1 MSLET
6 TRSLFWVLTL
16 FSLAIG
22 FWFARRILVTV
33 GLLPLAEARRKDTPQ
48 VLVLWLAL
56 AAVLFYAPRY
66 FSARVL
72 NAVHTFTNTY
82 TRTDALAPSS
92 WGNAPFWLYV
102 TLDLGFYVL
111 TCAVV
116 IYLGWNRLPA
126 LLLGKVPSAADTDE
140 NDEGEVTGIGAV
152 PLSALDQ
159 GVVLWAV
166 GHLVYSVLQE
176 IIITVT
182 NFPLI
187 EPPPGTQTHTFGYV
201 LGWVAAGVIFSVIVY
216 FMHNS
221 LQE

>member
-16 FSLAIG
+16 LSLAIG
-22 FWFARRILVTV
+22 FWFARRVLVAV
-33 GLLPLAEARRKDTPQ
+33 GLLPLTETRRKETPQ

-56 AAVLFYAPRY
+56 TAVLFYAPRY

-72 NAVHTFTNTY
+72 NAVLTFTNTY
-82 TRTDALAPSS
+82 SRTDALAPSS

-102 TLDLGFYVL
+102 TLDLGLYVL

-126 LLLGKVPSAADTDE
+126 LLLGRAPLAVGAG
-140 NDEGEVTGIGAV
+140 EGNAGEGTGARAV

-166 GHLVYSVLQE
+166 GHLVHSVLQE

-182 NFPLI
+182 NLPLI
-187 EPPPGTQTHTFGYV
+187 EPPPGTQTHTLGYV
-201 LGWVAAGVIFSVIVY
+201 LGWVAAGVIFGVIVY
-216 FMHNS
+216 LMHNS